1 MNSQTYAQRARLL
14 NPIDDD
20 FLKKMAEDILFC
32 QEVIRTILED
42 DSLTVLESHAQHTIK
57 NLQGRSV
64 ILDILCR
71 SDTGKIMNVEVQK
84 GNDVDHQKRARYHAS
99 CITANITDTG
109 SRFQDIPDLC
119 IIYISKSDF
128 LGEGKT
134 VYHIDRII
142 RETGT
147 IVENGLQEIYVNAA
161 NKDGSNTSKLM
172 TVFTESDAYNDELFP
187 VTSKRKRYFKEDE
200 KGVAEMCAIMDEIR
214 EEGRLEGRL
223 EGKLEGI
230 LEGKEEG
237 KLEMKLEVAENLLKI
252 GLSITK
258 VIQATNLPLE
268 TVQSMA
274 ERLSHCLSV

>member
-1 MNSQTYAQRARLL
+1 MNSQTYAERTRLL

-20 FLKKMAEDILFC
+20 FLKKMAEDTLFC

-42 DSLTVLESHAQHTIK
+42 EDLVVLESSSQHTIK

-71 SDTGKIMNVEVQK
+71 AGSGKVINVEVQK
-84 GNDVDHQKRARYHAS
+84 ENDVDHQRRVRYHAS

-109 SRFQDIPDLC
+109 SKFKDILDLC

-128 LGEGKT
+128 FKEGKT

-147 IVENGLQEIYVNAA
+147 VVENGLQEIYVNAS
-161 NKDGSNTSKLM
+161 NKDDSNTSKLM
-172 TVFTESDAYNDELFP
+172 TIFTESDAYDDVLFP
-187 VTSKRKRYFKEDE
+187 VTSKRKRYFKEDK

-214 EEGRLEGRL
+214 EEGRLEG
-223 EGKLEGI
+223 
-230 LEGKEEG
+230 KEEG
-237 KLEMKLEVAENLLKI
+237 RWENKLEVAENLLKMGDNVLKVI
-252 GLSITK
+252 QVTQLPPETVQTMADKLLSIT
-258 VIQATNLPLE
+258 
-268 TVQSMA
+268 
-274 ERLSHCLSV
+274 

>member
-1 MNSQTYAQRARLL
+1 MNSQTYAEKARLL

-20 FLKKMAEDILFC
+20 FLKKMSEDILFC

-42 DSLTVLESHAQHTIK
+42 ESLVVLESNSQHTIK

-64 ILDILCR
+64 VLDILCKSGNGR
-71 SDTGKIMNVEVQK
+71 VINVEVQK
-84 GNDVDHQKRARYHAS
+84 EDNVDHQKRVRYHAS
-99 CITANITDTG
+99 CITANMTDTG
-109 SRFQDIPDLC
+109 SEFKDILDLC

-147 IVENGLQEIYVNAA
+147 IVENGFQEIYVNAA

-172 TVFTESDAYNDELFP
+172 TIFTESNAYDDVLFP
-187 VTSKRKRYFKEDE
+187 VTSKRKRYFKEDR

-214 EEGRLEGRL
+214 EEGRLEGKL
-223 EGKLEGI
+223 EGKLEL
-230 LEGKEEG
+230 LEDLGRIPEEMRQ
-237 KLEMKLEVAENLLKI
+237 KLLLEINLEKLKKWHKTEEKPESI
-252 GLSITK
+252 EQFLSNI
-258 VIQATNLPLE
+258 
-268 TVQSMA
+268 
-274 ERLSHCLSV
+274 

>member
-1 MNSQTYAQRARLL
+1 MNSQTYAKRARLL

-71 SDTGKIMNVEVQK
+71 SGTGKIINVEVQK
-84 GNDVDHQKRARYHAS
+84 GNDVDHQKRVRYHAS

-147 IVENGLQEIYVNAA
+147 IVENGLQEIYVNAT

-172 TVFTESDAYNDELFP
+172 TVFTESDAYDDELFP
-187 VTSKRKRYFKEDE
+187 VTSERKRYFKEDE

-214 EEGRLEGRL
+214 EEGRLEG
-223 EGKLEGI
+223 K

-237 KLEMKLEVAENLLKI
+237 KLEMKLEVAESLLKM

-258 VIQATNLPLE
+258 VIQATKLPLE

>member
-1 MNSQTYAQRARLL
+1 MNSQTYAERTRLL

-20 FLKKMAEDILFC
+20 FLKKMAEDTLFC

-42 DSLTVLESHAQHTIK
+42 EDLVVLESSSQHTIK

-71 SDTGKIMNVEVQK
+71 AGSGKVINVEVQK
-84 GNDVDHQKRARYHAS
+84 ENDVDHQRRVRYHAS

-109 SRFQDIPDLC
+109 SKFKDILDLC

-128 LGEGKT
+128 FKEGKT

-147 IVENGLQEIYVNAA
+147 VVENGLQEIYVNAS
-161 NKDGSNTSKLM
+161 NKDDSNTSKLM
-172 TVFTESDAYNDELFP
+172 TIFTENDAYDDVLFP
-187 VTSKRKRYFKEDE
+187 VTSKRKRYFKEDK

-214 EEGRLEGRL
+214 EEGRLEG
-223 EGKLEGI
+223 
-230 LEGKEEG
+230 KEEG
-237 KLEMKLEVAENLLKI
+237 RWENKLEVAENLLKMGDNVLKVI
-252 GLSITK
+252 QVTQLPPETVQTMADKLLSIT
-258 VIQATNLPLE
+258 
-268 TVQSMA
+268 
-274 ERLSHCLSV
+274 

>member
-71 SDTGKIMNVEVQK
+71 SGTGKIMNVEVQK
-84 GNDVDHQKRARYHAS
+84 GNDVDHQKRVRYHAS

-134 VYHIDRII
+134 IYHIDRII

-147 IVENGLQEIYVNAA
+147 VVKNGLQEIYVNAT

-172 TVFTESDAYNDELFP
+172 TVFTESDAYDDELFP
-187 VTSKRKRYFKEDE
+187 VTSKRKRYFKENE

-214 EEGRLEGRL
+214 EEGRLEG
-223 EGKLEGI
+223 KLEGI
-230 LEGKEEG
+230 
-237 KLEMKLEVAENLLKI
+237 LEMKLEVAENLLKM

-258 VIQATNLPLE
+258 VIQATKLSPE
-268 TVQSMA
+268 TVQTMA

>member
-1 MNSQTYAQRARLL
+1 MNSQTYAKRARLL

-32 QEVIRTILED
+32 QEIIRTILED
-42 DSLTVLESHAQHTIK
+42 ESLVVLESNSQQTIK

-71 SDTGKIMNVEVQK
+71 AGNGKVINVEVQK
-84 GNDVDHQKRARYHAS
+84 EDNVDHQKRVRYHAS
-99 CITANITDTG
+99 CITANMTDTG
-109 SRFQDIPDLC
+109 SEFKDILDLC

-147 IVENGLQEIYVNAA
+147 IVENGFQEIYVNAA

-172 TVFTESDAYNDELFP
+172 TIFTESNAYDDVLFP
-187 VTSKRKRYFKEDE
+187 VTSKRKRYFKEDR

-214 EEGRLEGRL
+214 EEGRLEGKL
-223 EGKLEGI
+223 EGKLEL
-230 LEGKEEG
+230 LEDLGRIPEEMRQ
-237 KLEMKLEVAENLLKI
+237 KLLLEINLEKLKKWHKTEEKPESI
-252 GLSITK
+252 EQFLSNI
-258 VIQATNLPLE
+258 
-268 TVQSMA
+268 
-274 ERLSHCLSV
+274 